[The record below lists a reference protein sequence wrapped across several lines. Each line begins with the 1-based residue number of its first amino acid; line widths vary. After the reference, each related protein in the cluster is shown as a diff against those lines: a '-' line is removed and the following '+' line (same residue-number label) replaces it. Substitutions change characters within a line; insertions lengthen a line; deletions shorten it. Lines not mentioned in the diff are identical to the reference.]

1 MKRNHFYVGSL
12 MVVALALVGCQPKS
26 GAKVASKATV
36 EIGPKHSAKDGLS
49 VPEETRQS
57 LGLKVVE
64 VTEQKVPMRLELP
77 LRVYR
82 TTAESSLASGTATP
96 EQSKLLKSGQSVQVS
111 AHDGQKL
118 TAKITSINAELQK
131 ATGMA
136 EVLVEIPKSSEPLAV
151 GAFLKANIMLG
162 AGESVVAIPRTA
174 LLEASDGFSVYTMSG
189 DNFVRT
195 PVKIGAMSNDLIEIK
210 DGLYAGD
217 QIVSQAVMSLWM
229 TELAA
234 VKGGQACCVEPA
246 KGK

>member
-1 MKRNHFYVGSL
+1 MKRNQFYVGSL
-12 MVVALALVGCQPKS
+12 VVAVLALVGCQPKS

-36 EIGPKHSAKDGLS
+36 EVGPKHSAKDGLS

-64 VTEQKVPMRLELP
+64 VTEQKIPIMLELP

-82 TTAESSLASGTATP
+82 TTEATSLASGSATP
-96 EQSKLLKSGQSVQVS
+96 EQAKLLTPGQSVQVGAS
-111 AHDGQKL
+111 GGLKP
-118 TAKITSINAELQK
+118 TAKIASINEELQK

-136 EVLVEIPKSSEPLAV
+136 EVLVEIPTSESLAV
-151 GAFLKANIMLG
+151 GAFLKASVTLG
-162 AGESVVAIPRTA
+162 AGESVVSIPRTA
-174 LLEASDGFSVYTMSG
+174 LLEASDGYSVYTMSG

-195 PVKIGAMSNDLIEIK
+195 PVKIGATSGDLIEIK

-246 KGK
+246 KGQ